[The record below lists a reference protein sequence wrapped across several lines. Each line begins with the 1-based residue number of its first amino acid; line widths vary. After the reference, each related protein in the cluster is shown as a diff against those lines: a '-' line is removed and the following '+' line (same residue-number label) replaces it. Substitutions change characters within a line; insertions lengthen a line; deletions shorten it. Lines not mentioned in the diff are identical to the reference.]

1 MCYNGKNARTEERV
15 KMYEFKEVV
24 KDIFV
29 MKAPFSIVWTG
40 VTLVRGKKNF
50 LIDSGADLP
59 DVYVIP
65 ALKKLGVDI
74 KDIDYLLNT
83 HCHGDHITG
92 HFDIVS
98 KYGLKVATYAGGVG
112 ALADPASNAVR
123 IRTRFPE
130 HSPAPQSW
138 LKGVDPDVILQDGDI
153 LEGRLKLIATPG
165 HDTDCVCWYDIPT
178 KTLVTGDSLQGGG
191 TPTQGIGFY
200 QSLDAYEQSL
210 KKLTALD
217 AENIILG
224 HEYDGLGDFI
234 VGKEKVKRAL
244 AFCSELTKKYET
256 LIASYVKEGMTD
268 DAEIA
273 VRLINEVGCG
283 MPEKLFL
290 PLYTVTEH
298 RKRLGI

>member
-1 MCYNGKNARTEERV
+1 MCYNGKNARAEERV

-24 KDIFV
+24 KDVFV

-40 VTLVRGKKNF
+40 VTLVRGEKNF
-50 LIDSGADLP
+50 LIDSGADAP
-59 DVYVIP
+59 EVYVIP
-65 ALKKLGVDI
+65 ALKKLGLDI
-74 KDIDYLLNT
+74 TDIDYLLNT

-92 HFDIVS
+92 HFDLVS
-98 KYGLKVATYAGGVG
+98 KYSLKVATYAGGVG
-112 ALADPASNAVR
+112 ALTDPASNAVR

-138 LKGVDPDVILQDGDI
+138 LKGVDPDVILQDGDT
-153 LEGRLKLIATPG
+153 LDGRLKLICTPG

-178 KTLVTGDSLQGGG
+178 KTVITGDSLQGGG

-200 QSLDAYEQSL
+200 QSLDDYEQSL
-210 KKLTALD
+210 KKLSALD
-217 AENIILG
+217 VENIILG

-234 VGKEKVKRAL
+234 IGKEKVKRAL
-244 AFCSELTKKYET
+244 AFCSELTEKYGE